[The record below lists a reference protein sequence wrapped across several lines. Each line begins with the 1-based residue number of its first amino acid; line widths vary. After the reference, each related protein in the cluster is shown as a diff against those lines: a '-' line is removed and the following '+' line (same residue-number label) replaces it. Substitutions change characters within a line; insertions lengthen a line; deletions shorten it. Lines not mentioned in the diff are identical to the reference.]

1 MKKENK
7 QGKRVYELAKEL
19 GVKSQM
25 IIEIMNELGIGVK
38 SNLSLVDGDSA
49 GLVTDYV
56 NELKRKTKE
65 QKEALES
72 IPHNI
77 TLEEISKHYSLSF
90 EEIREKIMKFGLPY
104 KPSYRY
110 SRKEVHYLAAEL
122 GLKVPP
128 FLDEEFR
135 KQFVKRAPVVTVMGH
150 VDHGKTTLLD
160 AIRKTNIAEKEKG
173 QITQAIGA
181 SEVEIHGEK
190 IIFIDTPGH
199 EAFTEMRLRG
209 SLVTDIV
216 ILVVAGDEGV
226 KEQTIESLNHA
237 KAAKVPIIVAVNKID
252 KPGADPE
259 MVKHQL
265 ADRGL
270 LPEEWGGQTVY
281 VHVSAKTGQGIQDLL
296 EIIRLQADLLDLK
309 TNPNTIASGT
319 VIESRIDK
327 NVGPLATVIVQTGT
341 LKIGSYIRAGNTV
354 GKIRFLKDTFGKNV
368 NASSAVSAVEIAGL
382 EEIPEAGEI
391 FYELSSIEE
400 MRQEKEKIEEAKKKA
415 KEEGR
420 IPKTL
425 EELLKEMEER
435 EEKKLYVILKG
446 DTQGSL
452 EAVKR
457 AISEIKSPVPIEI
470 VHEGVGGIV
479 KSDVLLASASKGFI
493 LGFNVRPVQEALSE
507 AKSRGIE
514 IRTYDI
520 IFELVDEIERLLKGA
535 ETKETKEVVVGRVT
549 VKQTFKVPNVG
560 TVAGCL
566 VTDGKVYRG
575 ARIKVI
581 RNNAVIYTGEVS
593 SLKRFKEDVRE
604 VVKGYEC
611 GIGLKNFNDI
621 KVGDEFEVVEVQ
633 EVL

>member
-7 QGKRVYELAKEL
+7 QGKRVYELAKTL
-19 GVKSQM
+19 GLKSQDL
-25 IIEIMNELGIGVK
+25 IAIMEELGISVK
-38 SNLSLVDGDSA
+38 STLSTVDNETYKLVS
-49 GLVTDYV
+49 DYID
-56 NELKRKTKE
+56 ELKSKAKE
-65 QKEALES
+65 KKEELES

-77 TLEEISKHYSLSF
+77 TLEEFGKHYGIPA

-104 KPSYRY
+104 KPDYKYR
-110 SRKEVHYLAAEL
+110 REEVHYLAHEL
-122 GLKVPP
+122 GLKVPH
-128 FLDEEFR
+128 FIDEDF
-135 KQFVKRAPVVTVMGH
+135 KKKLVKRPPVVTVMGH

-160 AIRKTNIAEKEKG
+160 TIRKTNIAAKEKG

-181 SEVEIHGEK
+181 STVKIGDNE

-216 ILVVAGDEGV
+216 ILVVAADEGV

-237 KAAKVPIIVAVNKID
+237 KAAKVPIIVAINKID

-281 VHVSAKTGQGIQDLL
+281 VQVSAKTGKGINDLL
-296 EIIRLQADLLDLK
+296 EIIKLQAELLDLK
-309 TNPNTIASGT
+309 TIVETVASGT

-327 NVGPLATVIVQTGT
+327 NVGPLATVIVQTGV
-341 LKIGSYIRAGNTV
+341 LKVGTYLRAGNTV
-354 GKIRFLKDTFGKNV
+354 GKIRFLRNTLGKNI
-368 NASSAVSAVEIAGL
+368 NLAQSVSAVEIAGL
-382 EEIPEAGEI
+382 ENVPEAGEI
-391 FYELSSIEE
+391 FFELTSSEE
-400 MRQEKEKIEEAKKKA
+400 AKLEKEKIEEEKKKA
-415 KEEGR
+415 REQGR
-420 IPKTL
+420 TPKTL
-425 EELLKEMEER
+425 EELLKEMEEM
-435 EEKKLYVILKG
+435 EEKKLFIILKA

-457 AISEIKSPVPIEI
+457 AISEIKSDIPIEI
-470 VHEGVGGIV
+470 VHEGIGGIL

-493 LGFNVRPVQEALSE
+493 LGFNVRPVQEAINE

-520 IFELVDEIERLLKGA
+520 IFELTDEIEKLLKGIKP
-535 ETKETKEVVVGRVT
+535 KETKEVVIGRVV

-566 VTDGKVYRG
+566 VTDGKVLRG
-575 ARIKVI
+575 SKVKII
-581 RNNAVIYTGEVS
+581 RNNTVIYTTEVS

-621 KVGDEFEVVEVQ
+621 KVGDEFEVVETQ
-633 EVL
+633 EA

>member
-1 MKKENK
+1 MKKESK

-19 GVKSQM
+19 GLKSQNLM
-25 IIEIMNELGIGVK
+25 DIMQELGIPAK
-38 SNLSLVDGDSA
+38 STLSVVDAESA
-49 GLVTDYV
+49 SLISDYV
-56 NELKRKTKE
+56 NELKHKAKE
-65 QKEALES
+65 QKEELES
-72 IPHNI
+72 IPDNI
-77 TLEEISKHYSLSF
+77 TLVEFCAHFGVPIEEV
-90 EEIREKIMKFGLPY
+90 REKIMKFGLPY

-110 SRKEVHYLAAEL
+110 SRQEVHYLAQEL

-128 FLDEEFR
+128 FLDEEFKKR
-135 KQFVKRAPVVTVMGH
+135 FVKRAPVVTVMGH

-160 AIRKTNIAEKEKG
+160 TIRKTNVAAREKG

-181 SEVEIHGEK
+181 STVRIHGED

-216 ILVVAGDEGV
+216 ILVVAADEGV

-237 KAAKVPIIVAVNKID
+237 KAARVPIIVAVNKVD

-281 VHVSAKTGQGIQDLL
+281 VLVSAKTGQGIQDLL

-319 VIESRIDK
+319 VIESKIDK

-341 LKIGSYIRAGNTV
+341 LKVGTYLRAGNTV

-368 NASSAVSAVEIAGL
+368 SLSPAVSAVEIAGL

-391 FYELSSIEE
+391 FYELSGIEE
-400 MRQEKEKIEEAKKKA
+400 MREEKEKIEEAKKKA

-420 IPKTL
+420 VPKTL
-425 EELLKEMEER
+425 EDLLKEMEER
-435 EEKKLYVILKG
+435 EEKRLYVILKA

-457 AISEIKSPVPIEI
+457 AISEIKSPIPIEI

-493 LGFNVRPVQEALSE
+493 LGFNVRPVQEAVNE

-520 IFELVDEIERLLKGA
+520 IFELIDEIERLLKGA
-535 ETKETKEVVVGRVT
+535 QTKETKEVVIGRVT

-566 VTDGKVYRG
+566 VADGKIYRG
-575 ARIKVI
+575 AKVKVI
-581 RNNAVIYTGEVS
+581 RNNAVIYTTEVS

-611 GIGLKNFNDI
+611 GVGLKNFNDI

-633 EVL
+633 EV

>member
-7 QGKRVYELAKEL
+7 QGKRVYELAKTL
-19 GVKSQM
+19 GLKSQDLISIMEGLGIPVKSTLSTVDNETYKLVSDY
-25 IIEIMNELGIGVK
+25 IE
-38 SNLSLVDGDSA
+38 
-49 GLVTDYV
+49 
-56 NELKRKTKE
+56 ELKSKVKE
-65 QKEALES
+65 KKEELES

-77 TLEEISKHYSLSF
+77 TLEEFGKHF
-90 EEIREKIMKFGLPY
+90 GIPVEEIREKIMKFGLPY
-104 KPSYRY
+104 KPNYKYTRE
-110 SRKEVHYLAAEL
+110 EVHYLAHEL

-128 FLDEEFR
+128 FIDENF
-135 KQFVKRAPVVTVMGH
+135 KKKLVKRPPVVTVMGH

-160 AIRKTNIAEKEKG
+160 TIRKTNIAAKEKG

-181 SEVEIHGEK
+181 SSVKIGDDE

-216 ILVVAGDEGV
+216 IIVVAADEGV
-226 KEQTIESLNHA
+226 KEQTIESLHHA
-237 KAAKVPIIVAVNKID
+237 KAAKVPIIVAINKID

-281 VHVSAKTGQGIQDLL
+281 VQVSAKTGKGINDLL
-296 EIIRLQADLLDLK
+296 EIIKLQAELLDLK
-309 TNPNTIASGT
+309 TIVDAITSGT

-327 NVGPLATVIVQTGT
+327 NVGPLATVIVQTGV
-341 LKIGSYIRAGNTV
+341 LKVGTYLRAGNTV
-354 GKIRFLKDTFGKNV
+354 GKIRFLRNTLGKNI
-368 NASSAVSAVEIAGL
+368 NLAQAVSAVEIAGL
-382 EEIPEAGEI
+382 EDVPEAGEI
-391 FYELSSIEE
+391 FFELSNIEE
-400 MRQEKEKIEEAKKKA
+400 AKLEKEKIEEEKKKA
-415 KEEGR
+415 REQGR
-420 IPKTL
+420 TPKTL
-425 EELLKEMEER
+425 EELLKEMEEM
-435 EEKKLYVILKG
+435 EEKKLFIILKA

-457 AISEIKSPVPIEI
+457 AISEIKSDIPIEV
-470 VHEGVGGIV
+470 VHEGIGGIL

-493 LGFNVRPVQEALSE
+493 LGFNVRPVQEAINE

-520 IFELVDEIERLLKGA
+520 IFELTDEIEKLLKGIKP
-535 ETKETKEVVVGRVT
+535 KETKEVVIGRVV

-566 VTDGKVYRG
+566 VTDGKVLRG
-575 ARIKVI
+575 SKVKII
-581 RNNAVIYTGEVS
+581 RNNTVIYTTEVS

-621 KVGDEFEVVEVQ
+621 KVGDEFEVVETQ
-633 EVL
+633 EA

>member
-1 MKKENK
+1 MKKESK

-19 GVKSQM
+19 GLKSQNLM
-25 IIEIMNELGIGVK
+25 EIMQELGIPAK
-38 SNLSLVDGDSA
+38 STLSTIDSESVS
-49 GLVTDYV
+49 LITDYV
-56 NELKRKTKE
+56 NELKHKAQE
-65 QKEALES
+65 QKQELES
-72 IPHNI
+72 IPDNI
-77 TLEEISKHYSLSF
+77 TLDEFCVYFNIPIEEV
-90 EEIREKIMKFGLPY
+90 REKIMKFGLPY

-110 SRKEVHYLAAEL
+110 SRQEVHYLAQEL
-122 GLKVPP
+122 GLKTPP
-128 FLDEEFR
+128 FLDEEFKKR
-135 KQFVKRAPVVTVMGH
+135 FVKRAPVVTVMGH

-160 AIRKTNIAEKEKG
+160 AIRKTNVAAREKG

-181 SEVEIHGEK
+181 STVRINGED

-216 ILVVAGDEGV
+216 ILVVAADEGV

-237 KAAKVPIIVAVNKID
+237 KSAKVPIIVAINKID

-281 VHVSAKTGQGIQDLL
+281 VLVSAKTGQGVQDLL
-296 EIIRLQADLLDLK
+296 EIIRLEADLLDLK

-319 VIESRIDK
+319 VIESKIDK

-341 LKIGSYIRAGNTV
+341 LKVGTYLRAGNTV
-354 GKIRFLKDTFGKNV
+354 GKIRFLKDTFGKSV
-368 NASSAVSAVEIAGL
+368 NLSPAVSAVEIAGL

-391 FYELSSIEE
+391 FYELSGIEE
-400 MRQEKEKIEEAKKKA
+400 MREEKEKIEEAKKKE

-420 IPKTL
+420 VPKTL

-435 EEKKLYVILKG
+435 EEKHLYVILKA

-457 AISEIKSPVPIEI
+457 AISEIKSPIPIEI

-493 LGFNVRPVQEALSE
+493 LGFNVRPVQEAINE

-535 ETKETKEVVVGRVT
+535 EIKETKEVVVGRVT

-566 VTDGKVYRG
+566 VNEGKIYRG
-575 ARIKVI
+575 ARVKVI
-581 RNNAVIYTGEVS
+581 RNNTVIYTTEVS

-611 GIGLKNFNDI
+611 GVGLKNFNDI

-633 EVL
+633 EV

>member
-1 MKKENK
+1 MKKESK

-19 GVKSQM
+19 GLKSQNLM
-25 IIEIMNELGIGVK
+25 DIMQELGIPAK
-38 SNLSLVDGDSA
+38 STLSAIDSESA
-49 GLVTDYV
+49 ALITDYV
-56 NELKRKTKE
+56 NELKNKAKE
-65 QKEALES
+65 KKEELES
-72 IPHNI
+72 IPDNK
-77 TLEEISKHYSLSF
+77 TLEEFSRYFGIPV
-90 EEIREKIMKFGLPY
+90 EEVREKIMKFGLPF
-104 KPSYRY
+104 KPTYRY

-128 FLDEEFR
+128 FLDEEF
-135 KQFVKRAPVVTVMGH
+135 KKHFVKRAPVVAVMGH

-160 AIRKTNIAEKEKG
+160 AIRKTNVAAREKG

-181 SEVEIHGEK
+181 STVEIHGEK

-216 ILVVAGDEGV
+216 ILVVAADEGV

-281 VHVSAKTGQGIQDLL
+281 VHVSAKTGQGIKDLL

-341 LKIGSYIRAGNTV
+341 LKIGTYLRAGNTV
-354 GKIRFLKDTFGKNV
+354 GKIRFLKDTFGKNF
-368 NASSAVSAVEIAGL
+368 NSSPAVSAVEIAGL

-420 IPKTL
+420 VPKTL

-435 EEKKLYVILKG
+435 EEKKLYVILKA

-470 VHEGVGGIV
+470 VHEGVGGIF

-575 ARIKVI
+575 AKVKVI
-581 RNNAVIYTGEVS
+581 RNNAVIYTTEVS